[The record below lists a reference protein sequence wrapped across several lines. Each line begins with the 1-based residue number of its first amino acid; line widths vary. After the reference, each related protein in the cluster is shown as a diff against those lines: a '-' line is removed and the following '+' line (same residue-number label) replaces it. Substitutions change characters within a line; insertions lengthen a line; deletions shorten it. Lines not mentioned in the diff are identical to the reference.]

1 MKLKIRNFAKIEEA
15 DIIIDGITVI
25 ARENNTGKSTIG
37 KVLFSIFNSLS
48 NIDEKIYKERISA
61 IDRKIRNILRE
72 NIGDSLSV
80 RSTVRDIGA
89 VLSRIN
95 SKLFYNNL
103 ETNKPKDIIL
113 GIVNEQLESKKT
125 RFPEITQSDW
135 SIILNEIE
143 EGVQEILDR
152 EEKDIKVKVLSDY
165 FDQVFHSQIKPLWE
179 SSVSESV
186 ITLEIKNQ
194 IENIYFEGNV
204 CKDLSG
210 NINLIHKAVYIDNP
224 FIVDELSI
232 YADSNPMNE
241 LLKDLLITRSSVNDI
256 SGIFEEI
263 QAKEKLEEVYRVLE
277 NAIEGKIIIKQ
288 NDELYLIN
296 NKFQEPISVQNLSTG
311 MKSFLILK
319 LLLEKNILKEK
330 DVVILDEPEIHLH
343 PEWQVIYAE
352 LIVLLQK
359 CFDLS
364 MIVTSHSPYF
374 VDAIN
379 IFSKK
384 YEIDKKVNY
393 YLSSNVENRV
403 KMDNVTD
410 KLDLIYSKMASPI
423 QVLETLRYELNNK

>member
-25 ARENNTGKSTIG
+25 AGENNTGKSTIG

-48 NIDEKIYKERISA
+48 NIDEKIYNERISA
-61 IDRKIRNILRE
+61 IDRKIRNTLRD
-72 NIGDSLSV
+72 NIGYSLSV
-80 RSTVRDIGA
+80 RSIARDIGTI
-89 VLSRIN
+89 LSRVN

-103 ETNKPKDIIL
+103 ETNKPRDIIL
-113 GIVNEQLESKKT
+113 GIVNEQLESKKN
-125 RFPEITQSDW
+125 RFPEITQLDW

-194 IENIYFEGNV
+194 IENLYFEGNV
-204 CKDLSG
+204 CKDLSE

-241 LLKDLLITRSSVNDI
+241 LLKDLLITRNSVNDI

-288 NDELYLIN
+288 NDGLYLKN

-319 LLLEKNILKEK
+319 LLLEKNILNEK

-343 PEWQVIYAE
+343 PEWQIIYAE

>member
-1 MKLKIRNFAKIEEA
+1 MEKFYFLYSIVCQILMKRYI
-15 DIIIDGITVI
+15 
-25 ARENNTGKSTIG
+25 
-37 KVLFSIFNSLS
+37 
-48 NIDEKIYKERISA
+48 KERISA

-80 RSTVRDIGA
+80 RSTVRDIGT

-113 GIVNEQLESKKT
+113 GIVNEQLESKKN

>member
-25 ARENNTGKSTIG
+25 AGENNTGKSTIG

-48 NIDEKIYKERISA
+48 NIDEKIYNERISA
-61 IDRKIRNILRE
+61 IDRKIRNTLRD
-72 NIGDSLSV
+72 NIGYSLSV
-80 RSTVRDIGA
+80 RSIARDIGTI
-89 VLSRIN
+89 LSRVN

-103 ETNKPKDIIL
+103 ETNKPRDIIL
-113 GIVNEQLESKKT
+113 GIVNEQLESKKN

-135 SIILNEIE
+135 TIILNEIE
-143 EGVQEILDR
+143 EGIQEILDR

-194 IENIYFEGNV
+194 IENLYFEGNV
-204 CKDLSG
+204 CKDLSE

-241 LLKDLLITRSSVNDI
+241 LLKDLLITRNSVNDI

-288 NDELYLIN
+288 NDGLYLKN

>member
-1 MKLKIRNFAKIEEA
+1 M
-15 DIIIDGITVI
+15 
-25 ARENNTGKSTIG
+25 
-37 KVLFSIFNSLS
+37 
-48 NIDEKIYKERISA
+48 
-61 IDRKIRNILRE
+61 
-72 NIGDSLSV
+72 
-80 RSTVRDIGA
+80 
-89 VLSRIN
+89 
-95 SKLFYNNL
+95 
-103 ETNKPKDIIL
+103 
-113 GIVNEQLESKKT
+113 
-125 RFPEITQSDW
+125 
-135 SIILNEIE
+135 
-143 EGVQEILDR
+143 
-152 EEKDIKVKVLSDY
+152 
-165 FDQVFHSQIKPLWE
+165 
-179 SSVSESV
+179 
-186 ITLEIKNQ
+186 
-194 IENIYFEGNV
+194 
-204 CKDLSG
+204 
-210 NINLIHKAVYIDNP
+210 IHKAVYIDNP